1 MKKLFLF
8 FTILSAASIF
18 TAKAQDCMS
27 LFPDKEGTILVN
39 KTFDAKNNL
48 ISTMTYKVE
57 TVYDN
62 IDGEDMAINFML
74 TNRQGKVIDSGSI
87 DARCDGTS
95 FYMQMKNRNMSPE
108 VTSIL
113 STDTELVG
121 DFLDYPDV
129 FGNMEPGGTTF
140 KMSGGE
146 FTIKDK
152 NGDKKALTNVRVY
165 GRKYTGNETITTKAG
180 VFNAAKITFNFEV
193 TGSDKKTVTY
203 TGNEWYAPN
212 AGIVR
217 SETYNGKALV
227 NYTVLTEIK

>member
-8 FTILSAASIF
+8 FTILTAASIS

-27 LFPDKEGTILVN
+27 LFPDKEGTILIN

-57 TVYDN
+57 KVYDAN
-62 IDGEDMAINFML
+62 DGQDMAINFML
-74 TNRQGKVIDSGSI
+74 TNRSGKVIDSGSI
-87 DARCDGTS
+87 DAKCDGSS
-95 FYMQMKNRNMSPE
+95 FYMKMKNRSMSPE
-108 VTSIL
+108 VTSII

-129 FGNMEPGGTTF
+129 FSSADPLGSAF

-146 FTIKDK
+146 FTIQNKS
-152 NGDKKALTNVRVY
+152 GDKKVYTNVRVY
-165 GRKYTGNETITTKAG
+165 NRKYVGTETVTTKAG
-180 VFNAAKITFNFEV
+180 VFHAAKITFSFDV
-193 TGSDKKTVTY
+193 TADKKTTSY
-203 TGNEWYAPN
+203 TGTEWYAPN

-217 SETYNGKALV
+217 SETYNGKTLV

>member
-8 FTILSAASIF
+8 FTILTAASAF
-18 TAKAQDCMS
+18 SANAQDCMS

-57 TVYDN
+57 HVYDTGE
-62 IDGEDMAINFML
+62 GEDMAINFML
-74 TNRQGKVIDSGSI
+74 TNRSGKIIDSGSI
-87 DARCDGTS
+87 EARCDGST
-95 FYMQMKNRNMSPE
+95 FFMKMKNRNMTPE
-108 VTSIL
+108 VSSII

-129 FGNMEPGGTTF
+129 FGSMDPLDKTF

-146 FTIKDK
+146 FTIQDK
-152 NGDKKALTNVRVY
+152 NDGKKAYTNVRVY
-165 GRKYTGNETITTKAG
+165 GRKLAGTESVTTKAG
-180 VFNAAKITFNFEV
+180 VFHAAKITFNFDV
-193 TGSDKKTVTY
+193 TADKKTVTY
-203 TGNEWYAPN
+203 TGSEWYAPN

-217 SETYNGKALV
+217 SETYKDKQLV